1 MRSMTGFGSGTYSDE
16 KISITVEIKAVNQRF
31 AEFNIRIPR
40 TYAAL
45 EEGLRRQLK
54 DVIHR
59 GKTDV
64 FVTVTELSKE
74 TPAIRID
81 FAALEAGKQ
90 ALTEVKGRIFSEGE
104 ATFSET
110 SALMSDWFVTE
121 EQPTDTEVVWP
132 KIQAAAAKALTDLTI
147 MREREGKNIELDLSE
162 RAAKA
167 EEYINFIDNHRTD
180 LSEAYGQRLHKRIAK
195 LLEETGTNVD
205 ESRILQEIAVFA
217 DKSDVTEEVVRFKS
231 HVLQLKKLLTETT
244 DVGRSLDFLLQEM
257 NRETNTIGSKIQDL
271 TITDAV
277 LRLKNELEKIR
288 EQIQNIE

>member
-1 MRSMTGFGSGTYSDE
+1 
-16 KISITVEIKAVNQRF
+16 
-31 AEFNIRIPR
+31 
-40 TYAAL
+40 
-45 EEGLRRQLK
+45 
-54 DVIHR
+54 
-59 GKTDV
+59 
-64 FVTVTELSKE
+64 
-74 TPAIRID
+74 
-81 FAALEAGKQ
+81 
-90 ALTEVKGRIFSEGE
+90 
-104 ATFSET
+104 
-110 SALMSDWFVTE
+110 
-121 EQPTDTEVVWP
+121 
-132 KIQAAAAKALTDLTI
+132 

-167 EEYINFIDNHRTD
+167 EEYINFIDNHRAD
-180 LSEAYGQRLHKRIAK
+180 LSEAYGQRLHTRIAK

-257 NRETNTIGSKIQDL
+257 NRETNTIGSKIQEL
-271 TITDAV
+271 TVTDAV

>member
-1 MRSMTGFGSGTYSDE
+1 
-16 KISITVEIKAVNQRF
+16 
-31 AEFNIRIPR
+31 
-40 TYAAL
+40 
-45 EEGLRRQLK
+45 
-54 DVIHR
+54 
-59 GKTDV
+59 
-64 FVTVTELSKE
+64 
-74 TPAIRID
+74 
-81 FAALEAGKQ
+81 
-90 ALTEVKGRIFSEGE
+90 
-104 ATFSET
+104 
-110 SALMSDWFVTE
+110 MSDWFVTE
-121 EQPTDTEVVWP
+121 EQPTDTEAVWP
-132 KIQAAAAKALTDLTI
+132 KIQAATAKALTALTI

-167 EEYINFIDNHRTD
+167 EEYINFIDNHRAD

-257 NRETNTIGSKIQDL
+257 NRETNTIGSKIQEL